1 MPTKKDNSYCVKR
14 KTACNSH
21 AHSEIVTDGCAFT
34 LRKTVGMTQKPTIS
48 GAVVRDGRLEL
59 PTSCSQSKRATN
71 CANPGFLVIEFCAR
85 CGQTCG
91 QAVFLTT
98 STCGGSACIAGVSRD
113 CGHGIFRLE
122 GGATRSQTRRDT
134 NFAIPGYSLFC
145 HDTTANGKNK
155 VFSVCGHS
163 CGQSRFCAVFGNRGK
178 SSKRRCRKALRRFA
192 SPYPGYR
199 HGTPKASALPT
210 ALIPDMKFRL
220 IRRPDVLTQECVC
233 KWLRHRT

>member
-1 MPTKKDNSYCVKR
+1 M
-14 KTACNSH
+14 
-21 AHSEIVTDGCAFT
+21 
-34 LRKTVGMTQKPTIS
+34 
-48 GAVVRDGRLEL
+48 VRDGRLEL

-71 CANPGFLVIEFCAR
+71 CANPGFWVIQFYSR

-98 STCGGSACIAGVSRD
+98 SACGGSACIAGVSRD
-113 CGHGIFRLE
+113 CGHSIFQLE

-145 HDTTANGKNK
+145 HDTTARGKNK
-155 VFSVCGHS
+155 VFSVCGHL

-178 SSKRRCRKALRRFA
+178 FCKRRYYKALRRFA